1 MFLMGRR
8 LTGSQAHNT
17 WDYSYYRQEPEMS
30 AFALLASGAFPT
42 EAKGGNDTVGVC
54 IVIK

>member
-17 WDYSYYRQEPEMS
+17 WDYGYYKREQELS
-30 AFALLASGAFPT
+30 AGEVHPLSPQPDLQKRRRISQ
-42 EAKGGNDTVGVC
+42 
-54 IVIK
+54 